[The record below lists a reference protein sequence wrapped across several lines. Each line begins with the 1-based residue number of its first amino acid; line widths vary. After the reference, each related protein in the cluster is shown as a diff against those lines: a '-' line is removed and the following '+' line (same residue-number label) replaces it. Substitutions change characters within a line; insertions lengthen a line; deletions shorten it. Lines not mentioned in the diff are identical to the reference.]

1 MQYQEFGNSGIELSR
16 IGLGCFSMS
25 GAYGTADDAE
35 SIATIHEAM
44 ERGVNL
50 LDTSARYGGGH
61 NHRLIG
67 EAIKGR
73 RDKVFIHSKTGTIRD
88 ENDRSVA
95 SGSGN
100 PDRLREICELS
111 LKNLG
116 VEYLDAMCQSRVD
129 PTVPIEESVGAVKRL
144 VEEGKVRFVGLSEAA
159 PDTVRRASKVHPLVS
174 LQFEYSLWTRD
185 VEAEHLDTCDNLGMA
200 LMAYAPLGYGFLAGG
215 VNKPGPQSDKDIRGK
230 FPRFYEENYAVNREC
245 VSQLES
251 VAADKAATAAQIS
264 LAWLLKQRGNVFPIP
279 GCKSRKHL
287 VENLDAVDIELV
299 TEDLTRLD
307 KIFHVNAAEGDR
319 YPPNG
324 MKRVNL

>member
-1 MQYQEFGNSGIELSR
+1 MQYQEFGNSGIKLSR

-25 GAYGTADDAE
+25 GAYGAGDDTE

-50 LDTSARYGGGH
+50 FDTSARYGGGH

-67 EAIKGR
+67 QAIKGR

-95 SGSGN
+95 SGSGK

-129 PTVPIEESVGAVKRL
+129 PTIPIEESVGAVKRL
-144 VEEGKVRFVGLSEAA
+144 VEEGKVRFIGLSEAA
-159 PDTVRRASKVHPLVS
+159 PDTIRRASKVHPLVS

-185 VEAEHLDTCDNLGMA
+185 VEAGHQSTCGELGMA
-200 LMAYAPLGYGFLAGG
+200 LMAYAPLGYRFLAGV
-215 VNKPGPQSDKDIRGK
+215 VNKPGPQSDDDIRGK
-230 FPRFYEENYAVNREC
+230 FPRFFKKNYAANREC
-245 VSQLES
+245 VTHLERF
-251 VAADKAATAAQIS
+251 AAGKDATAAQIC
-264 LAWLLKQRGNVFPIP
+264 LAWLLAQKGNVFPIP

-287 VENLDAVDIELV
+287 FENLDAADVEL
-299 TEDLTRLD
+299 TKEDLTQLD
-307 KIFHVNAAEGDR
+307 QIFYVNAAEGDR

>member
-1 MQYQEFGNSGIELSR
+1 MQYSEFGQSGLKLSR

-25 GAYGTADDAE
+25 GAYGAADDAE
-35 SIATIHEAM
+35 SIATIHQAM

-95 SGSGN
+95 AGSGT

-116 VEYLDAMCQSRVD
+116 VDYLDAMCQSRVD
-129 PTVPIEESVGAVKRL
+129 PTIPIEESVGAVARL
-144 VEEGKVRFVGLSEAA
+144 VEEGKVRFIGLSEAA
-159 PDTVRRASKVHPLVS
+159 PDTVRRASKIHPIVS

-185 VEAEHLDTCDNLGMA
+185 VEEGHRDACDELGMA
-200 LMAYAPLGYGFLAGG
+200 LMAYAPLGYGFLTGVVDKAGS
-215 VNKPGPQSDKDIRGK
+215 QSEDDIRGK
-230 FPRFYEENYAVNREC
+230 FPRFYEENFDANRER
-245 VSQLES
+245 VKQLETF
-251 VAADKAATAAQIS
+251 AADKGVTAAQIA
-264 LAWLLKQRGNVFPIP
+264 LAWLLAQNDNVFPIP

-287 VENLDAVDIELV
+287 DENLDAIDAEL
-299 TEDLTRLD
+299 TATDLARLSE
-307 KIFHVNAAEGDR
+307 IFPKDVAAGTR
-319 YPPNG
+319 YPPGG
-324 MKRVNL
+324 MQRVNL

>member
-25 GAYGTADDAE
+25 GAYGAADDAE

-50 LDTSARYGGGH
+50 FDTSARYGGGH

-67 EAIKGR
+67 KAIKGR
-73 RDKVFIHSKTGTIRD
+73 REKVFIHSKTGTIRD

-100 PDRLREICELS
+100 PNRLREICELS

-116 VEYLDAMCQSRVD
+116 VEYLDTMCQSRVD
-129 PTVPIEESVGAVKRL
+129 PTIPIEESVGAVKRL
-144 VEEGKVRFVGLSEAA
+144 VEEGKVRFIGLSEAA

-185 VEAEHLDTCDNLGMA
+185 VETGHLDICDNLGMA
-200 LMAYAPLGYGFLAGG
+200 LMAYAPLGYGFLAGV

-230 FPRFYEENYAVNREC
+230 FPRFCEENYAVNREC
-245 VSQLES
+245 VSQLEGL
-251 VAADKAATAAQIS
+251 AADKSATAAQIS
-264 LAWLLKQRGNVFPIP
+264 LAWLLAKKNNVFPIP

-287 VENLDAVDIELV
+287 VENLDAVDIELA

-307 KIFHVNAAEGDR
+307 KIFHVNAVEGDR